1 MKIAVVIARII
12 FGLLFLVSGLAYFFK
27 LMPQAE
33 LPESAQIFV
42 TGLFAAGY
50 LMPLVKTIEVVCGI
64 ALLANRFVPV
74 ALIVIFPITLNV
86 LLFHIF
92 LAPEGMAIPLV
103 LMACNL
109 FLAFSRKENYQPILS
124 AR

>member
-33 LPESAQIFV
+33 LPGSAQTFV

-50 LMPLVKTIEVVCGI
+50 VMPLVKVIEVICGI
-64 ALLANRFVPV
+64 AFLTNRFVSV
-74 ALIVIFPITLNV
+74 ALVVIFPITLNV
-86 LLFHIF
+86 LLFHMF
-92 LAPEGMAIPLV
+92 LAPEGIAIPV
-103 LMACNL
+103 LLMICNL
-109 FLAFSRKENYQPILS
+109 FLAFSKKEQYQPILS

>member
-12 FGLLFLVSGLAYFFK
+12 LGLLFLVSGFAYFFN

-33 LPESAQIFV
+33 LPENAQTFI

-50 LMPLVKTIEVVCGI
+50 VMPVVKALEVICGV
-64 ALLANRFVPV
+64 ALLTNRFVAA
-74 ALIVIFPITLNV
+74 ALVIIFPITLNV
-86 LLFHIF
+86 LLFHVF
-92 LAPEGMAIPLV
+92 LAPEGLAIPAL

-109 FLAFSRKENYQPILS
+109 FLAFSRKQNYQAVLS
-124 AR
+124 PR